1 MATAYPAIKATM
13 GSTPYYLTTMTARS
27 LVDTARP
34 ARETDSWASASIEER
49 MQREADLNRVKK
61 AIVPYLAQHPDR
73 FFGAIIVLVDH
84 DCVEFE
90 SLPDMIK
97 QLASAR
103 LPNAYRS
110 EGERMGFLTIERGE
124 RIVLDG
130 QHRWYALRDVI
141 QSADELGDHQGK
153 VGDDDVTVII
163 IENEDP
169 RKTRRIFNKVN
180 RHAKPTGRADN
191 IVTSEDDGYAWVTRH
206 LLDRDAPLA
215 AREIID
221 GGATIQQELVNWRS
235 NTLSKGMRHLTTI
248 SALYESVRS
257 ILGFEGVKD
266 LDRIVT
272 PSDQELH
279 EAYDKV
285 VPWWE
290 DFLKKVDAFREA
302 LDDLEIVKTV
312 RFDDRDSR
320 TLLLRP
326 VGQVAFVRGVVKAMD
341 ISRDAKH
348 KKPRLTLDEALRRV
362 NQVEWR
368 ATADSYWRDTIVR
381 ADGRM
386 VARNEAYNLAANL
399 LAYLIGAEY
408 MTDEMKSNLWRDW
421 NDARGRDTEMDWS
434 AASPSERAERA
445 EEIPEDLPG
454 PIS

>member
-1 MATAYPAIKATM
+1 MIYPSLPSNESVHQSRGGSGIFFEVISARYETGSVIATSNKGSREWGTLVGDPVLATAILDRLLHHAT
-13 GSTPYYLTTMTARS
+13 
-27 LVDTARP
+27 V
-34 ARETDSWASASIEER
+34 
-49 MQREADLNRVKK
+49 LNIR
-61 AIVPYLAQHPDR
+61 
-73 FFGAIIVLVDH
+73 G
-84 DCVEFE
+84 E
-90 SLPDMIK
+90 SY
-97 QLASAR
+97 SAR

-248 SALYESVRS
+248 SALYESVGS
-257 ILGFEGVKD
+257 ILGFEGVRD

-272 PSDQELH
+272 PSDQ
-279 EAYDKV
+279 
-285 VPWWE
+285 
-290 DFLKKVDAFREA
+290 
-302 LDDLEIVKTV
+302 
-312 RFDDRDSR
+312 DSIRPMTRSSLGGR
-320 TLLLRP
+320 T
-326 VGQVAFVRGVVKAMD
+326 
-341 ISRDAKH
+341 S
-348 KKPRLTLDEALRRV
+348 
-362 NQVEWR
+362 
-368 ATADSYWRDTIVR
+368 
-381 ADGRM
+381 
-386 VARNEAYNLAANL
+386 
-399 LAYLIGAEY
+399 
-408 MTDEMKSNLWRDW
+408 
-421 NDARGRDTEMDWS
+421 
-434 AASPSERAERA
+434 
-445 EEIPEDLPG
+445 
-454 PIS
+454 